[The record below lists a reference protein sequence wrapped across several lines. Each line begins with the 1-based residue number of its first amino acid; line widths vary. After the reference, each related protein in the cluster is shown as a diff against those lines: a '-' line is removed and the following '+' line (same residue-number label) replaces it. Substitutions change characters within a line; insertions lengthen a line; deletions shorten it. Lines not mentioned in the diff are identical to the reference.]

1 MKKLQLKIPVI
12 LPQVSSEKDP
22 CVKRLIKELEAK
34 RGIEKVYV
42 SDANGDGVPQLCFH
56 YDPDII
62 SIDRIQSLA
71 EQTGAEITEKYGHL
85 LIEVKGI
92 KHTRQVRSIEK
103 SLLAINGILE
113 ASVSASGMIRLEFDK
128 KKTSFDEISKKIE
141 KENLQVQRSSSNEND
156 YAEESKKKQ
165 THSKKEDTKEQTSTE
180 GHKHK
185 EGESHEEGKQHAHG
199 GIFGKN
205 TELIFSIICGALL
218 GIGFGLS
225 YVESIA
231 DWVSLGLYIGAYFFG
246 GFFTAKEAVQTVAKG
261 GFEIDFLML
270 VAAIGAAILGEWAE
284 GALLLFLFSLGHALE
299 HYAMNKAR
307 KSIAALA
314 DLAPKTALLKKNGKT
329 EEVGIEKLSIDDIIV
344 VKPNSKISADG
355 VVVNGKSSV
364 NQAPI
369 TGESVPVDKI
379 PVEDTAKDYSA
390 DDDIKDENRVFAG
403 TINGNNTLE
412 IKVIKEAKD
421 STLSRLVKL
430 VNEAQTQKSPTQL
443 LTDKFEKY
451 FVPSVLILVGIL
463 LFAFMVIDEPF
474 SASFYRAM
482 AVLVAASPCALA
494 ISTPSAVL
502 SGVARAARGGV
513 LVKGGRP
520 LEDLGELTALA
531 FDKTGT
537 LTEGK
542 PKLTQV
548 VSLGDIEDN
557 ELLKIA
563 VAVENLSDHP
573 LAKAIV
579 RDGKERLEGIEI
591 PNASDLEAVLGK
603 GIKASL
609 GKDKIY
615 IGNLD
620 LYEELDEAKPSE
632 GVSTKVKGL
641 ESGGNTTMLIRRN
654 KDYIGIIALMDTP
667 REAAKETLKHLKEIG
682 IKRMIMLTG
691 DNQKV
696 ADAVAKEIGLTDAWG
711 SLLPEEKV
719 DAIKKLKERESK
731 VAMVGDGVNDAPAM
745 ANSTVGIAMGAAG
758 SDVALETAD
767 IALMADKLE
776 TLPFAIGLSRKAK
789 AIIKQN
795 LWVSLGIV
803 ALLIPSTILGLAN
816 IGIAVVIHEGSTL
829 LVVFNALRLLA
840 YKK

>member
-1 MKKLQLKIPVI
+1 MKKMQIKIPLL
-12 LPQVSSEKDP
+12 LPEVPDEKDQ
-22 CVKRLIKELEAK
+22 CVQKLIQHLNDKKGL
-34 RGIEKVYV
+34 EKVHV
-42 SDANGDGVPQLCFH
+42 ADKTEDGVPQLCFH
-56 YDPDII
+56 YNPELI
-62 SIDRIQSLA
+62 SINRIQTLA
-71 EQTGAEITEKYGHL
+71 EQSGAEITQKFGHK
-85 LIEVKGI
+85 LIEVDGI
-92 KHTRQVRSIEK
+92 RHTRHARNIEHN
-103 SLLAINGILE
+103 LQGIEGILE
-113 ASVSASGMIRLEFDK
+113 ISISASGMVRVEFDTTK
-128 KKTSFDEISKKIE
+128 LDEAEILKTLKNKGLDVLETHVSAELFLEKIE
-141 KENLQVQRSSSNEND
+141 ET
-156 YAEESKKKQ
+156 KKGEDQ
-165 THSKKEDTKEQTSTE
+165 KEDKKD
-180 GHKHK
+180 HD
-185 EGESHEEGKQHAHG
+185 HEEGKNHEHSHG

-225 YVESIA
+225 YVDALPS
-231 DWVSLGLYIGAYFFG
+231 WVSLALYIGAYFFG
-246 GFFTAKEAVQTVAKG
+246 GYFTAKEAIQTVAKG

-284 GALLLFLFSLGHALE
+284 GALLLFLFSMGHALE

-307 KSIAALA
+307 KSIKALA
-314 DLAPKTALLKKNGKT
+314 ELAPKTALLKRNGKT
-329 EEVGIEKLSIDDIIV
+329 EEVGIEELSIGDIIV

-355 VVVNGKSSV
+355 VVVSGQSSV

-369 TGESVPVDKI
+369 TGESVPVDKE
-379 PVEDTAKDYSA
+379 PVDNPEKDWSQE
-390 DDDIKDENRVFAG
+390 DDIKDENRAFSG

-412 IKVIKEAKD
+412 IKVTKVAKD

-430 VNEAQTQKSPTQL
+430 VNEAQTQKSPTQR

-451 FVPSVLILVGIL
+451 FVPAVLVLVVVL
-463 LFAFMVIDEPF
+463 NFAFLVLDETF
-474 SASFYRAM
+474 SESFYRAM

-494 ISTPSAVL
+494 IATPSAVL
-502 SGVARAARGGV
+502 SGVARAAKSGV
-513 LVKGGRP
+513 LIKGGRP
-520 LEDLGELTALA
+520 LEDLGVLTALA

-542 PKLTQV
+542 PKLTKV
-548 VSLGDIEDN
+548 FPLGDIN
-557 ELLKIA
+557 EEKLLKIA

-573 LAKAIV
+573 LAKAVV
-579 RDGKERLEGIEI
+579 RDGKERLDDVDVPE
-591 PNASDLEAVLGK
+591 AKDLEAVLGK

-609 GKDKIY
+609 GDDKVY

-620 LYEELDEAKPSE
+620 LFESLDDNKPEKETEE
-632 GVSTKVKGL
+632 KVKSL
-641 ESGGNTTMLIRRN
+641 ESDGNTTMLIRQN
-654 KDYIGIIALMDTP
+654 DKYIGIIALMDTP
-667 REAAKETLKHLKEIG
+667 REEAKKTLERLKEIG

-696 ADAVAKEIGLTDAWG
+696 ADTVAKEIGLTDAWG

-719 DAIKKLKERESK
+719 EAIKKLREKESK

-789 AIIKQN
+789 GIIKQN

-803 ALLIPSTILGLAN
+803 ALLIPATVFSFAN
-816 IGIAVVIHEGSTL
+816 IGIAVLIHEGSTL
-829 LVVFNALRLLA
+829 VVVFNALRLLA